1 MIFRQGWINFL
12 GITFV
17 WGNKAPPYKTYVLR
31 FGISIIIKHSLFTT
45 ADSWPKHK
53 DLRRFWRKKE
63 FYHLNNK
70 NTTKITLQVRYLEGP
85 YSSSW
90 IQAFLCK
97 HVSSKRFRTSSPS
110 WIVITLHLRDRFSYG
125 GLAGQKRW
133 EQCFSGKLE
142 ATNWSEGAFSPS
154 IKVKKK
160 GKRPKIPRK
169 ERINSM
175 DKYLVS
181 LFFVYWQIS

>member
-110 WIVITLHLRDRFSYG
+110 WIVITLLLRDRFSYG

-133 EQCFSGKLE
+133 EQCFSGKQEGGYELE
-142 ATNWSEGAFSPS
+142 WRSLLS
-154 IKVKKK
+154 IDQSKKK
-160 GKRPKIPRK
+160 KKSRGRRFAGRK
-169 ERINSM
+169 GSTAWTNI
-175 DKYLVS
+175 L
-181 LFFVYWQIS
+181 